1 MSVNFH
7 PNSLFYMIIGL
18 LLGMVIGWLIGFFDS
33 NNRSSHK
40 IQASEAKAEAAI
52 AEANS
57 RNFQPQQEITFAST
71 PAQNVRDDPGLLRV
85 KNDNGR
91 FLVEMD
97 GAQIVPPLPWEK
109 RKRLIELVTVFRSYL
124 ETGQLSQATL
134 QSPTTPL
141 PSPSMPGSSQPG
153 GVPPVQPAAKKPE
166 ITNLSIVGQI
176 DTILQKRLMT
186 GPFANTGIRLQDA
199 MRGGVEV
206 FVGSQK
212 YVSID
217 EVPDPAVKNEIRAAI
232 TEWEQRFTPK

>member
-1 MSVNFH
+1 MTGITFN
-7 PNSLFYMIIGL
+7 PTPIFYVIVGL

-33 NNRSSHK
+33 NNRSSQK
-40 IQASEAKAEAAI
+40 IQASEARAEAAI

-57 RNFQPQQEITFAST
+57 RSAQPQQEITFAST
-71 PAQNVRDDPGLLRV
+71 PAQSVRDDPGLLRV

-91 FLVEMD
+91 LMVEMD
-97 GAQIVPPLPWEK
+97 GSLIVAPLPWDK

-124 ETGQLSQATL
+124 ETGQLSPASVP
-134 QSPTTPL
+134 SPTTPL
-141 PSPSMPGSSQPG
+141 PVPAAPG
-153 GVPPVQPAAKKPE
+153 VQPAAKKPE
-166 ITNLSIVGQI
+166 TLNLSIVGQI